1 MPEGKIEKFA
11 TLDAF
16 LKGRNKVSDTLK
28 KKYKLQDSNLKTL
41 KATMAKTDLF
51 KKKYGDLVMGDGKV
65 SAANKI
71 IRETEVE
78 VKQLAKATQ
87 TAKNDEKLLIDAL
100 KRVKAE
106 SPEEAAEKTPSKDT
120 RVALLQKQLFSL
132 KRSQN
137 EFIKAGK
144 RLMQAKA
151 AKAAAEDKIA
161 KKLQIELILKN
172 SVVDLKIG
180 GTSQMTIQLD

>member
-16 LKGRNKVSDTLK
+16 LKGRNKVPDILK

-41 KATMAKTDLF
+41 KSTMAKTDLF
-51 KKKYGDLVMGDGKV
+51 QKKYNDLVMGDGKV
-65 SAANKI
+65 SAANKE
-71 IRETEVE
+71 IRESEAE
-78 VKQLAKATQ
+78 VKQLAKATK
-87 TAKNDEKLLIDAL
+87 TAKNDQKLLTDAL
-100 KRVKAE
+100 KKVKAE
-106 SPEEAAEKTPSKDT
+106 SPEDSAKKTPSKDE
-120 RVALLQKQLFSL
+120 RLALLQKELFSIQ
-132 KRSQN
+132 RTQN
-137 EFIKAGK
+137 EFVKAGK

-151 AKAAAEDKIA
+151 AKVAAEDKIA

-172 SVVDLKIG
+172 SVVDFKIG